1 MFPST
6 LIQTLERIGSWG
18 EFLLV
23 LIFDKYFIPLTMAK
37 TVKRQKPEEKSP
49 GVTIKLPK
57 KIFLYFF
64 FALVVSGLIYFGGKL
79 FLVASVNGRLIS
91 RLSVIN
97 ELEKQGGKK
106 TLDTII
112 LKTLINQ
119 EAKKRKMDVTEK
131 ELDAEL
137 LKIESN
143 VTSQGTTLEALLLQ
157 QGMTK
162 KDLEDQIS
170 LQLLVTK
177 MVSDKISVTEEEID
191 DYLASQKEQSS
202 SDLDQPAPELTRN
215 QAKEAIKQQKLQT
228 EIQTFVADLKA
239 KAKINYFIKY

>member
-1 MFPST
+1 
-6 LIQTLERIGSWG
+6 
-18 EFLLV
+18 
-23 LIFDKYFIPLTMAK
+23 MAK
-37 TVKRQKPEEKSP
+37 IVKKQNTAAKSP
-49 GVTIKLPK
+49 KIVVRLPK
-57 KIFLYFF
+57 KVLLFI
-64 FALVVSGLIYFGGKL
+64 LVLLAVVGLIYFVGKV
-79 FLVASVNGRLIS
+79 FFAASVNGRLIS
-91 RLSVIN
+91 RFSVIKS
-97 ELEKQGGKK
+97 LEKQGGKT

-112 LKTLINQ
+112 LKALIDQ

-162 KDLEDQIS
+162 KDLANEIK

-177 MVSDKISVTEEEID
+177 MVSEKVLVTEKEID
-191 DYLASQKEQSS
+191 DYLTGQKEQSA
-202 SDLDQPAPELTRN
+202 SDLVQSVPEVTRD
-215 QAKEAIKQQKLQT
+215 QAKEAVKQQKLQT

>member
-1 MFPST
+1 
-6 LIQTLERIGSWG
+6 
-18 EFLLV
+18 
-23 LIFDKYFIPLTMAK
+23 MAK
-37 TVKRQKPEEKSP
+37 VEKKQKSAEKKSP
-49 GVTIKLPK
+49 KIVVKLPK
-57 KIFLYFF
+57 KILLTVLILL
-64 FALVVSGLIYFGGKL
+64 AVAIMIYFGGKL
-79 FLVASVNGRLIS
+79 FFAASVNGRLIS
-91 RLSVIN
+91 RFSVIKS
-97 ELEKQGGKK
+97 LEKQGGKT

-119 EAKKRKMDVTEK
+119 EAKKRKVDVTEK
-131 ELDAEL
+131 ELDTEL

-162 KDLEDQIS
+162 KDLANEIK

-177 MVSDKISVTEEEID
+177 MVSDKVSVTEKEID
-191 DYLASQKEQSS
+191 DYLTGQKEQFSLSS
-202 SDLDQPAPELTRN
+202 TTEEAAPETTKE
-215 QAKEAIKQQKLQT
+215 QAKEAVKQQKLQT